1 MLDTAYFMRAAN
13 LIKSPVYFND
23 FNAWG
28 KIFYAWQL
36 SKGGMIFFSFLSR
49 SVSSHLSFLLKSWN
63 KCFRKTSCLKV
74 WTQSWTLAFCELH
87 LQCWRLAPATVT
99 ALLEATLLFLLPQ
112 LREVHTDPS
121 TWWQK
126 RVSLTT
132 ANGSDTLSLTS
143 AKNPTINT

>member
-1 MLDTAYFMRAAN
+1 MRAAN
-13 LIKSPVYFND
+13 LIKSLVYFND

-87 LQCWRLAPATVT
+87 LQCWRLAPTTVT
-99 ALLEATLLFLLPQ
+99 ALLEATLLFPASSAEGGPY
-112 LREVHTDPS
+112 RPFHMVT
-121 TWWQK
+121 K
-126 RVSLTT
+126 NRVSLTT
-132 ANGSDTLSLTS
+132 ANGSDSLSLTS
-143 AKNPTINT
+143 AENPTINT